1 MTPKQHKALQ
11 ALLTCPTKRAA
22 AAEAGIDEKTLRRY
36 LADPAFQKEYKR
48 AFQSLVTDATREA
61 QKTLSP
67 AIIALKSIMEDEGE
81 SAGSR
86 ISAARS
92 LLDFG
97 MRLTEISDILDRLTE
112 LEEVLKG
119 DNGR

>member
-1 MTPKQHKALQ
+1 MTPKQQKALQ

-22 AAEAGIDEKTLRRY
+22 AAEAGVDEKTLRRY
-36 LADPAFQKEYKR
+36 LADPVFQKEYRR
-48 AFQSLVTDATREA
+48 AFQSLVTEATREA

-67 AIIALKSIMEDEGE
+67 AIIALKSIMEDEEE

-92 LLDFG
+92 LLGFG
-97 MRLTEISDILDRLTE
+97 MKLIEVTDIVARLDE
-112 LEEVLKG
+112 LEAAIGGEHG
-119 DNGR
+119 H